1 MLVLALDT
9 TSRRSSAAVAQDG
22 RVLLELAG
30 DESRPQATRLPGDLQ
45 VLLAGAGV
53 GLTDIDVFAV
63 AAGPGSFTGLR
74 VGIST
79 MQGLAFAADRPLLGV
94 SALEALAT
102 IAHDAGAAADS
113 LTATWIDAWRG
124 EVYAA
129 LYEGT
134 RELEA
139 PIVASPDALLRRLG
153 TTRFIGDG
161 IPPNTA
167 TIRAALGARA
177 TFPADLTPLLAGA
190 VARIASRRAAEGDL
204 PAADAIEPVY
214 VRRPDA
220 ELARDARASC

>member
-139 PIVASPDALLRRLG
+139 PIVARPDALLRRLG
-153 TTRFIGDG
+153 TPRVIGDG

-167 TIRAALGARA
+167 PIRAALGARA
-177 TFPADLTPLLAGA
+177 TFPADLTPLLAGV